1 MEKQK
6 IVNLLNDNN
15 NETEKITTRKWYIIN
30 DQNFGQYGEVNEND
44 ATIKF
49 ETKVIKHNLCDY
61 LDAYILV
68 TGDVVNLSNNSRVDL
83 KNCAPFNK
91 CIVHI
96 SEEHLE
102 TAEEL
107 HLETAEELEIVMP
120 MYNLLEFSDNYEKCS
135 GSLYQF
141 KRDEIT
147 ENADILATNSLSFKY
162 KSDLIGVTID
172 NNTHT
177 MAGVKIAEPLKY

>member
-15 NETEKITTRKWYIIN
+15 NETEKVTTRKWYIIN
-30 DQNFGQYGEVNEND
+30 DQNFGQYGEGNEND

-49 ETKVIKHNLCDY
+49 ETKVIKPNLCNY
-61 LDAYILV
+61 SDAYILV
-68 TGDVVNLSNNSRVDL
+68 TGDVVNLGNNSRVDL
-83 KNCAPFNK
+83 KNCAPLNK

-96 SEEHLE
+96 SEE
-102 TAEEL
+102 

-135 GSLYQF
+135 GSL
-141 KRDEIT
+141 T

-177 MAGVKIAEPLKY
+177 MAGVKIAVPLKY